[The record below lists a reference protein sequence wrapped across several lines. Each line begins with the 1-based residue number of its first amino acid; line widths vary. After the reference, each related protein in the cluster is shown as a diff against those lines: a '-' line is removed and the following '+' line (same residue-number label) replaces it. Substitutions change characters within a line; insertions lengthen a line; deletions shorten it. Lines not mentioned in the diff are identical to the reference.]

1 MAFLMSDLAA
11 GSSAALQ
18 LQQNMAA
25 APYVEQ
31 QASAAAEETQLKLQ
45 QDRLKAAYAPQEAA
59 AKTQQEEA
67 TLQKTKLANIVSE
80 SGIKITTEKSDAAK
94 KLMADPTWAT
104 KSPSEQA
111 TAIAAAWDVV
121 DPESAAQMRVASAT
135 YDAKQLATELKK
147 HDLNRETIGDAY
159 ATIKSATP
167 EQITDLISKF
177 PENIKAAIKTKIP
190 GFFEENDPKLQK
202 AQLEALHLTGSNEN
216 TIATN
221 ETRKQIAEMQNGW
234 HRDHDKVVAHIA
246 ELKRNGGGSSAGK
259 ESALELRQWNAA
271 QRAWSRV
278 DTDFKK
284 PIKEAEDAW
293 KKSTEEDKKKTGM
306 FSFFTGGSSAIEE
319 AKTPEAKAELKSTK
333 AWNELQSIKKERAQK
348 KLDAIEGM
356 PEGKEKDKLFAGL
369 TKELESYDIE
379 QPPAPPKKEVGA
391 AAPSAK
397 DVTST
402 KGNAGTK
409 DSPLPPP
416 SDPSKLVDGMYYDL
430 PGKGPTL
437 YTKPKTTS
445 TESKP
450 ASPQGQGRVMFTP
463 EKSTSGD
470 KGNLLSETVIPAA
483 KDVVRVTAKALDK
496 YSDDAQKKY
505 LKSRLAEGNL
515 TEAEKIRARRLG
527 LI

>member
-59 AKTQQEEA
+59 AKAQQEEA
-67 TLQKTKLANIVSE
+67 TLQKTKLANIVLE

-177 PENIKAAIKTKIP
+177 PENIKAAIKSKIP
-190 GFFEENDPKLQK
+190 GFFEQNDPKLQK

-221 ETRKQIAEMQNGW
+221 ETRKQIAEMQDGW
-234 HRDHDKVVAHIA
+234 HRNHDKVVALIA

-293 KKSTEEDKKKTGM
+293 KKATEEDKKKTGM
-306 FSFFTGGSSAIEE
+306 FSFFTGGSFAIEE

-333 AWNELQSIKKERAQK
+333 AWNELQNVKKERAQK
-348 KLDAIEGM
+348 KLDAIETM

-379 QPPAPPKKEVGA
+379 QPPSPKKETGAPPAPAGTLTPPAKAGSSMLDLLPGGAKPSA
-391 AAPSAK
+391 AATSNKYTQDNPAK
-397 DVTST
+397 PTS
-402 KGNAGTK
+402 KAEYDK
-409 DSPLPPP
+409 LPPG
-416 SDPSKLVDGMYYDL
+416 SYYEQDGVVKRK
-430 PGKGPTL
+430 KG
-437 YTKPKTTS
+437 
-445 TESKP
+445 
-450 ASPQGQGRVMFTP
+450 
-463 EKSTSGD
+463 
-470 KGNLLSETVIPAA
+470 
-483 KDVVRVTAKALDK
+483 
-496 YSDDAQKKY
+496 
-505 LKSRLAEGNL
+505 
-515 TEAEKIRARRLG
+515 
-527 LI
+527 

>member
-59 AKTQQEEA
+59 AKAQQEEA

-80 SGIKITTEKSDAAK
+80 SGIKVTTEKSDAAK
-94 KLMADPTWAT
+94 KLMADPTWVT

-177 PENIKAAIKTKIP
+177 PDNMKTAIKTKIP
-190 GFFEENDPKLQK
+190 KFFEENDPKLQK

-221 ETRKQIAEMQNGW
+221 ETRKLVAEMQDGW
-234 HRDHDKVVAHIA
+234 HRNHDKVVALIA
-246 ELKRNGGGSSAGK
+246 ELKRDGGGSGK
-259 ESALELRQWNAA
+259 QTALELREWGAA

-293 KKSTEEDKKKTGM
+293 KKATEEDKKKTGVL
-306 FSFFTGGSSAIEE
+306 SFFTGGSSAIDD

-333 AWNELQSIKKERAQK
+333 AWNELQNLKKERAQK

-356 PEGKEKDKLFAGL
+356 PEGKEKNRLFEGL

-379 QPPAPPKKEVGA
+379 QPPPPSKKEVD
-391 AAPSAK
+391 APPAPAG
-397 DVTST
+397 TST
-402 KGNAGTK
+402 PPAKGGSSML
-409 DSPLPPP
+409 DL
-416 SDPSKLVDGMYYDL
+416 L
-430 PGKGPTL
+430 PGKM
-437 YTKPKTTS
+437 S
-445 TESKP
+445 
-450 ASPQGQGRVMFTP
+450 
-463 EKSTSGD
+463 
-470 KGNLLSETVIPAA
+470 PAA
-483 KDVVRVTAKALDK
+483 TSNKYTQDNPAKPTSKAEYDK
-496 YSDDAQKKY
+496 LPPDSYYEQDGNIKRKK
-505 LKSRLAEGNL
+505 G
-515 TEAEKIRARRLG
+515 
-527 LI
+527 